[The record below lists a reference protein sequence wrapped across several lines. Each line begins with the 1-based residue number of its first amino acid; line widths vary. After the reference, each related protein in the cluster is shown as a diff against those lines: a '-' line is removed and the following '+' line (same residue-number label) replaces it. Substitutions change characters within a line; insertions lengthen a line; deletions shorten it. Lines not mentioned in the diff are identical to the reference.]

1 MFISFLVLIFFF
13 SIFETIELHV
23 FNF

>member
-13 SIFETIELHV
+13 SIFGTIELHV